1 MNDGRH
7 IGIFHSLAIYIDD
20 MTSIFLPIHFYFYFF
35 QHKNNLLTDKKMQG
49 NLFEIPIP
57 PKLGGIKL
65 PATCLCPIRGQ
76 ISDFPRNLSSQEI
89 RSDY

>member
-1 MNDGRH
+1 
-7 IGIFHSLAIYIDD
+7 
-20 MTSIFLPIHFYFYFF
+20 
-35 QHKNNLLTDKKMQG
+35 MQG